1 MNLTSRHA
9 LRNDVMAAE
18 GFRDKPYFDCC
29 GKPYR
34 SCICPPQKK
43 GKLTIGYGRNLDD
56 VGLSKLEAE
65 VLLEHDLHS
74 AEQTANR
81 MFDWFGAL
89 SELRQRAIT
98 ELIFN
103 MVAVTVR
110 GFRQMLLAIKVK
122 QYTAAAAHLLDSKWR
137 TQVGPTRSGRIARY
151 LGDGG

>member
-9 LRNDVMAAE
+9 LRNDVMDAE
-18 GFRDKPYFDCC
+18 GFRQFPYFDCC

-34 SCICPPQKK
+34 SCTCPRK
-43 GKLTIGYGRNLDD
+43 GKLTIGFGRNLDD

-65 VLLEHDLHS
+65 VLLDHDLHT

-103 MVAVTVR
+103 MGAATVR

-122 QYTAAAAHLLDSKWR
+122 QFKAAAAHLLDSKWR
-137 TQVGPTRSGRIARY
+137 TQVGPTRSQRIARY
-151 LGDGG
+151 LGDGD

>member
-9 LRNDVMAAE
+9 LRNDVMGAE
-18 GFRDKPYFDCC
+18 GFRQFPYFDCC

-34 SCICPPQKK
+34 SCVCPRK

-65 VLLEHDLHS
+65 VLLDHDLHT

-81 MFDWFGAL
+81 MFDWFGSL
-89 SELRQRAIT
+89 SELRQRAVA
-98 ELIFN
+98 ELIYN
-103 MVAVTVR
+103 LGAAGVR

-122 QYTAAAAHLLDSKWR
+122 QFKAAAAHLLDSKWR
-137 TQVGPTRSGRIARY
+137 TQVGPTRSQRIARY
-151 LGDGG
+151 LGDGD